1 LKTLLSK
8 LWNKCPANV
17 RIPLDILRRYP
28 YWKRAGVIFVH
39 IPKSAGVAINTAL
52 YNRPLGHFFATDIQ
66 KVIPNAFDTLLTF
79 GVVRNPLDR
88 LVSAYR
94 FAKSGGTSQMG
105 IKNPNN
111 YHIKE
116 FRSFD
121 TFVSE
126 WLVNQNLSDV
136 DGIFK
141 PQYFYLCDQDKI
153 IVDHVIY
160 FENLDHDIQFISKQ
174 IGRKINLTHLNK
186 SVLDNISNINFDT
199 INLVKK
205 IYAKDYQI
213 FNYSII

>member
-1 LKTLLSK
+1 MKTLLCK

-66 KVIPNAFDTLLTF
+66 KVIPNAFDSLLTF

-111 YHIKE
+111 YHIQ
-116 FRSFD
+116 SF
-121 TFVSE
+121 
-126 WLVNQNLSDV
+126 
-136 DGIFK
+136 
-141 PQYFYLCDQDKI
+141 
-153 IVDHVIY
+153 
-160 FENLDHDIQFISKQ
+160 
-174 IGRKINLTHLNK
+174 
-186 SVLDNISNINFDT
+186 
-199 INLVKK
+199 
-205 IYAKDYQI
+205 
-213 FNYSII
+213 